1 VTSAAKQLIPAAVP
15 DDALPL
21 VTVIVPCRNELR
33 FIRECLTSIVDNG
46 YPLDRLQIIV
56 VDGASTD
63 GTPQVIAD
71 LATRRPCISLLH
83 NPRQITP
90 VALNIGVRAGRGDY
104 ILWMSAHNRY
114 ERGYVT
120 ECVRWALGTHAD
132 NVGGVIITAPRTA
145 GVLADAITAALT
157 HRFGVGGSS
166 FRLQGG
172 PPRWVDTVFGGCY
185 RRDVFER
192 IGLFNEALTR
202 GQDMEFNL
210 RLRRAGGRTLLVP
223 TVRSTYFART
233 RLGDFLRHNWA
244 NGVWAIL
251 PFRHS
256 SIVPVSPR
264 HLVPLAFAAALTGT
278 IAAAATH
285 AGLRWLPLILL
296 VPYGTASLVA
306 SAQVAWLR
314 RAPRLLVVTP
324 AVFAALH
331 LSYGFGSLWALAR
344 SAVPLA
350 LRFVRGNRTPPRS
363 AERRADGPG

>member
-1 VTSAAKQLIPAAVP
+1 MS
-15 DDALPL
+15 
-21 VTVIVPCRNELR
+21 
-33 FIRECLTSIVDNG
+33 G
-46 YPLDRLQIIV
+46 
-56 VDGASTD
+56 D
-63 GTPQVIAD
+63 GTRTLVQQIAE
-71 LATRRPCISLLH
+71 RHRCVQLLD
-83 NPRQITP
+83 NPRYVTP
-90 VALNIGVRAGRGDY
+90 VALNIGVRAARGAFV
-104 ILWMSAHNRY
+104 LWMSAHNRY
-114 ERGYVT
+114 ERGYVA
-120 ECVRWALGTHAD
+120 ESIRWALATGAD

-145 GVLADAITAALT
+145 GLLADAITAVLT
-157 HRFGVGGSS
+157 HRFGVGGSA
-166 FRLQGG
+166 FRL
-172 PPRWVDTVFGGCY
+172 PSTEPRWTDTVFGGCY

-210 RLRRAGGRTLLVP
+210 RLARAGGRTLLVP
-223 TVRSTYFART
+223 AIRSVYYART
-233 RLGDFLRHNWA
+233 RLGEFLQHNWD

-278 IAAAATH
+278 IAAAATLS
-285 AGLRWLPLILL
+285 GYRWLPLILL

-314 RAPRLLVVTP
+314 RAPQLFVVMP
-324 AVFAALH
+324 VVFALLH

-350 LRFVRGNRTPPRS
+350 LRLVTGNRTPPRS
-363 AERRADGPG
+363 AEQRADGPG